1 MFKRKSY
8 SFVALYFVFLLL
20 LGACLDDSSS
30 NAKND
35 DLNDEADLSSSIG
48 SLSSSFNEGL
58 SSSSLSELEK
68 NTADLEPMS
77 SFIGSL
83 SSSFNEGLSSSSLSE
98 LEKNTADLEPI
109 EDGVI
114 HIVGNNVGYIY
125 DGNLWRY
132 ATVNELTV
140 GLGCVES
147 TDRKYISVRDV
158 DYVCFWTEKI
168 GWKKASVFDIPKEN
182 YFNDEI
188 EYGSVAD
195 ERDGHIYRTIDI
207 NDMTWMAENLVYVP
221 AATECK
227 DSLSIGCAYRWDDA
241 LGIAKG
247 DSIKDF
253 YQGICMDGWHIPD
266 TTEWGVVLGSHRTVD
281 LYSKIGW
288 QTGKNATGFSIV
300 PSLNPDYINYQKD
313 AYYAMFVTMNNNL
326 ESVNKSDKY
335 DSIFLTQYFV
345 QFQDGR
351 FVVERMSREWSDY
364 SDDLA
369 AVRCVKD
376 SE

>member
-1 MFKRKSY
+1 MFKHTSI
-8 SFVALYFVFLLL
+8 SFVYFVFLLL
-20 LGACLDDSSS
+20 LGACLDDSST
-30 NAKND
+30 NAEKNI
-35 DLNDEADLSSSIG
+35 LNDEVELSSS
-48 SLSSSFNEGL
+48 LESS
-58 SSSSLSELEK
+58 SSSSLNK
-68 NTADLEPMS
+68 
-77 SFIGSL
+77 GV
-83 SSSFNEGLSSSSLSE
+83 SSSSLTE
-98 LEKNTADLEPI
+98 LEEKTATLEPV
-109 EDGVI
+109 EDGVV
-114 HIVGNNVGYIY
+114 HTVDYDANGYVY

-188 EYGSVAD
+188 EYGSVED

-207 NDMTWMAENLVYVP
+207 NGMTWMAENLVYVP
-221 AATECK
+221 AAAECK
-227 DSLSIGCAYRWDDA
+227 DSLSIGCAYRWEDA
-241 LGIAKG
+241 LGLAKG
-247 DSIKDF
+247 DSITDF

-266 TTEWGVVLGSHRTVD
+266 TTEWGVVLGTHRTVD

-345 QFQDGR
+345 QFQDGK
-351 FVVERMSREWSDY
+351 FVVERMSREWLDY
-364 SDDLA
+364 SGDLA